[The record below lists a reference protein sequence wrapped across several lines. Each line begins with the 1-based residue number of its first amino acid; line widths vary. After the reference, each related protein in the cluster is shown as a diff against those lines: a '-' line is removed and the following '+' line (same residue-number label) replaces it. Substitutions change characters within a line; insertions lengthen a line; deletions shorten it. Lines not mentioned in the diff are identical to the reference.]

1 MEPFILCVFY
11 TFWSHEC
18 ARGHAESKL
27 HLSLHQDELRTFKL
41 KQNEARN
48 NVSMP
53 MPKKKSQ
60 SRMLKHK
67 IELLAFWRMT
77 QEGYEFEI
85 SVGCIGYIQKWGRKQ
100 GDRKTG
106 TLNIFCGD

>member
-1 MEPFILCVFY
+1 
-11 TFWSHEC
+11 
-18 ARGHAESKL
+18 
-27 HLSLHQDELRTFKL
+27 
-41 KQNEARN
+41 
-48 NVSMP
+48 
-53 MPKKKSQ
+53 
-60 SRMLKHK
+60 MLKHK
-67 IELLAFWRMT
+67 FELLAWWRMP